1 MFYLP
6 LKFANFEKGLWKYIN
21 TVSFV
26 MFIGFQK

>member
-6 LKFANFEKGLWKYIN
+6 LKFAKFEKGLWLKYTS

-26 MFIGFQK
+26 MFIGF